1 MLLPLVFLMA
11 SLLAGRR
18 SQNASGFSNFK
29 NSLQAKLFVLLLSLI
44 LLLYYYKNYQCIST
58 GFSQLKLIIILRC
71 VLRHKIIQSPFFP
84 CQSLLSLA
92 ISNLYNFSSLCF
104 ISLKY
109 QCSRYFSETFH
120 MEDLPSYC
128 NL

>member
-1 MLLPLVFLMA
+1 MDAWLFLISIAIAITPTNM
-11 SLLAGRR
+11 
-18 SQNASGFSNFK
+18 QP
-29 NSLQAKLFVLLLSLI
+29 QAVRYKLHTAIFNNCENDITIV
-44 LLLYYYKNYQCIST
+44 
-58 GFSQLKLIIILRC
+58 
-71 VLRHKIIQSPFFP
+71 V
-84 CQSLLSLA
+84 

-120 MEDLPSYC
+120 MEDLPSDC

>member
-1 MLLPLVFLMA
+1 MLVNLQLPT
-11 SLLAGRR
+11 
-18 SQNASGFSNFK
+18 
-29 NSLQAKLFVLLLSLI
+29 LQE
-44 LLLYYYKNYQCIST
+44 YRQ
-58 GFSQLKLIIILRC
+58 QMLKLVMLYRILYRF
-71 VLRHKIIQSPFFP
+71 VKMESPG
-84 CQSLLSLA
+84 LILA

>member
-1 MLLPLVFLMA
+1 MVANTTSLEPLRIL
-11 SLLAGRR
+11 
-18 SQNASGFSNFK
+18 
-29 NSLQAKLFVLLLSLI
+29 NSLDDELQV
-44 LLLYYYKNYQCIST
+44 
-58 GFSQLKLIIILRC
+58 
-71 VLRHKIIQSPFFP
+71 
-84 CQSLLSLA
+84 A